1 MPPPT
6 QFDPWLSSR
15 RFGIII
21 DAGSSGSRLQ
31 LYSWRDARVVQTELS
46 TAELDALPIVEKGTK
61 DPDNWII
68 KTEPGKLSITLLS
81 VIQEN

>member
-31 LYSWRDARVVQTELS
+31 LYSWRDARVVRTDLS
-46 TAELDALPIVEKGTK
+46 TAELDALPIVGKGTK
-61 DPDNWII
+61 EPDNWII
-68 KTEPGKLSITLLS
+68 KTEPGRITKALPVPNLT
-81 VIQEN
+81 

>member
-6 QFDPWLSSR
+6 QHDSWLSGR

-31 LYSWRDARVVQTELS
+31 LYSWRDARLVQKELS
-46 TAELDALPIVEKGTK
+46 TAELDALPIVGKGTK
-61 DPDNWII
+61 DPDNWIV
-68 KTEPGKLSITLLS
+68 KTEPGTINISYYH
-81 VIQEN
+81 